1 MRQQYEKK
9 SVHSA
14 HGKWA
19 KAGSGT
25 WLLFFL
31 MVGSTPANATETAP
45 DAIPLARYLQRYDT
59 AANDPLKRYKSG
71 GDSRFKEALNKRVNG
86 SWTGSISLPAIF
98 QRGEAVE
105 SGQIKPYGT
114 IKNNATARK
123 VSWRYAFMSP
133 PPVGL
138 LAYLCNATRCVGL
151 SRASGSTE
159 AFDGDNAYS
168 NFTFAFVISGRGAL
182 TPGLQGQSGQVT
194 MNYE

>member
-1 MRQQYEKK
+1 MRQQYEQE
-9 SVHSA
+9 SMHSP
-14 HGKWA
+14 HVKWA
-19 KAGSGT
+19 KSGRGAY
-25 WLLFFL
+25 LLFFL
-31 MVGSTPANATETAP
+31 MVGSAPANATETAP

-59 AANDPLKRYKSG
+59 AAYDPLTRQKSG
-71 GDSRFKEALNKRVNG
+71 GDSRFKETLNKTVNG

-114 IKNNATARK
+114 IKNNAIARK

-151 SRASGSTE
+151 SLTSGSTE

-168 NFTFAFVISGRGAL
+168 NFTFAFVVSGKGAL
-182 TPGLQGQSGQVT
+182 TPGLQGQSGQVI